1 MKILL
6 VNKYLYRKG
15 GAETYFIKLGEY
27 LKSLG
32 NEVEYFGMADERNC
46 VGNRVGAY
54 TENIDFHKKS
64 LKHIFQKNYCLGRNG
79 FLTYITKNC
88 LD

>member
-46 VGNRVGAY
+46 VGNRV
-54 TENIDFHKKS
+54 
-64 LKHIFQKNYCLGRNG
+64 
-79 FLTYITKNC
+79 
-88 LD
+88 

>member
-46 VGNRVGAY
+46 VGNRVEAY

-64 LKHIFQKNYCLGRNG
+64 LKHI
-79 FLTYITKNC
+79 TYPFKIIYSVNARKQIR
-88 LD
+88 LRRQ